1 MGPLDGVKV
10 LDLTTMVSGPVAAMM
25 LADQGAEVIKV
36 EPLQG
41 EQMRHIGPPH
51 NGVTA
56 TYFSCNRGKKSL
68 ALDLKSEGAQEI
80 LYKLVKESDVFIQNF
95 RPGAIERMG
104 FSEEKLRAINPK
116 LIFVSIS
123 GFGEKGPYAQKRVYD
138 PVIQALS
145 GATDIQADRASK
157 RPQMF
162 RIIIADKVTSV
173 TTAQAISSA
182 LFARE
187 RTGKGQHI
195 RISMLET
202 MLAFFW
208 PEGMSGL
215 TYGEHEMDVTKFQGV
230 MDLIYE
236 TKDKHITAGA
246 ISDVEWKGMC
256 KAIKRED
263 LIEDARFKT
272 STDRFINAE
281 ERKKITA
288 EEILKWTSDEILA
301 RFDAEGVPCA
311 PLLTRM
317 ELMDHEQIVANSSI
331 EKTIYP
337 GFGEVRQARP
347 AAQFDVTPAAI
358 QGPAPRLGEHTNEIL
373 DALGYSD
380 AEKNNLI
387 EAGAVRIDRAAGE

>member
-36 EPLQG
+36 EPLHG

-51 NGVTA
+51 NGVPA
-56 TYFSCNRGKKSL
+56 GYFSCNRGKKSL
-68 ALDLKSEGAQEI
+68 SLDLKSEEAKEV

-104 FSEEKLRAINPK
+104 FSEEKLRSINPN

-123 GFGEKGPYAQKRVYD
+123 GFGEKGPYTHKRVYD

-145 GATDIQADRASK
+145 GATDIQADRASG

-215 TYGEHEMDVTKFQGV
+215 TYAEHEIDVTKYQGV

-236 TKDKHITAGA
+236 TKDKFITAGA
-246 ISDVEWKGMC
+246 VSDVEWAGMC
-256 KAIKRED
+256 RAIKRED
-263 LIEDARFKT
+263 LIDDPRFKT
-272 STDRFINAE
+272 SSDRFVNSE
-281 ERKKITA
+281 ERKQITA
-288 EEILKWTSDEILA
+288 GEILKWNSDDILA

-317 ELMDHEQIVANSSI
+317 ELMDHEQIVANESI
-331 EKTIYP
+331 AKIDYP

-347 AAQFDVTPAAI
+347 AAQFDQTPAEI
-358 QGPAPRLGEHTNEIL
+358 QGPGPKLGEHSIEIL
-373 DALGYSD
+373 DSLGYSQEERD
-380 AEKNNLI
+380 KLI
-387 EAGAVRIDRAAGE
+387 NDGKVGIAS